1 MALLVADE
9 FPDVDCGRVVRMC
22 LVHDLGE
29 AFTGDIPAFEKRR
42 QDETHEAALLARWVE
57 TLPEPLRAEWRSLYA
72 EMKAL
77 ATPEARL
84 YKALDKLEAVI
95 QHNEADIATWLPLE
109 YDLNIA
115 YGADEV
121 AWNGYLR
128 RLKEAANEISRQK
141 IAAAKE
147 QVPDD
152 AGCAALCTAVCRV
165 SAKVVCFG
173 RPSACTNVLRNH
185 SEPFLWRFLQAA
197 GLPPFGTKRWCQKHP
212 PGETA
217 GNRRSFFF
225 PRFRKAEFVV
235 RYRATVIIDF
245 PHMAT
250 RELAVL
256 PILRDEACGA
266 RIAGLRGRRL
276 RPARRPMA
284 P

>member
-1 MALLVADE
+1 MRPERLFEILAVAE
-9 FPDVDCGRVVRMC
+9 RLKCNTRHSWTSTGRRESVAEHCGRVVRMC

-72 EMKAL
+72 EMEAL

-152 AGCAALCTAVCRV
+152 AG
-165 SAKVVCFG
+165 K
-173 RPSACTNVLRNH
+173 
-185 SEPFLWRFLQAA
+185 
-197 GLPPFGTKRWCQKHP
+197 
-212 PGETA
+212 
-217 GNRRSFFF
+217 
-225 PRFRKAEFVV
+225 
-235 RYRATVIIDF
+235 
-245 PHMAT
+245 
-250 RELAVL
+250 
-256 PILRDEACGA
+256 
-266 RIAGLRGRRL
+266 
-276 RPARRPMA
+276 
-284 P
+284 

>member
-1 MALLVADE
+1 MRPERLFEILAVAERLKCNTRHSWTSTGRRESVAEHSWRLALMALLVADE

-72 EMKAL
+72 EMEAL

-128 RLKEAANEISRQK
+128 RLKEAANEISWQK
-141 IAAAKE
+141 IAEARRQA
-147 QVPDD
+147 PDD
-152 AGCAALCTAVCRV
+152 AG
-165 SAKVVCFG
+165 K
-173 RPSACTNVLRNH
+173 
-185 SEPFLWRFLQAA
+185 
-197 GLPPFGTKRWCQKHP
+197 
-212 PGETA
+212 
-217 GNRRSFFF
+217 
-225 PRFRKAEFVV
+225 
-235 RYRATVIIDF
+235 
-245 PHMAT
+245 
-250 RELAVL
+250 
-256 PILRDEACGA
+256 
-266 RIAGLRGRRL
+266 
-276 RPARRPMA
+276 
-284 P
+284 

>member
-1 MALLVADE
+1 MQSEALLSALHAAEKLKGTFRHCQTANGHPESVAAHSWRLALMALLVADE

-72 EMKAL
+72 EMEAL

-84 YKALDKLEAVI
+84 YKALI

-147 QVPDD
+147 QAPDD
-152 AGCAALCTAVCRV
+152 AG
-165 SAKVVCFG
+165 K
-173 RPSACTNVLRNH
+173 
-185 SEPFLWRFLQAA
+185 
-197 GLPPFGTKRWCQKHP
+197 
-212 PGETA
+212 
-217 GNRRSFFF
+217 
-225 PRFRKAEFVV
+225 
-235 RYRATVIIDF
+235 
-245 PHMAT
+245 
-250 RELAVL
+250 
-256 PILRDEACGA
+256 
-266 RIAGLRGRRL
+266 
-276 RPARRPMA
+276 
-284 P
+284 